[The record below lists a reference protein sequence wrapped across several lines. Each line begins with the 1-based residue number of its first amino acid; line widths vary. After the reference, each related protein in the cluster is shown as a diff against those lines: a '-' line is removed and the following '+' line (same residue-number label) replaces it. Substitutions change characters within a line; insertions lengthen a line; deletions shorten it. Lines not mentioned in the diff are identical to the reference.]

1 MEKIDA
7 RKLGPEGR
15 ETLRKMVL
23 RLKKQSDMSSV
34 ELAKIAGVH
43 VPGAGV
49 VEENAHGRWRRC
61 WP

>member
-23 RLKKQSDMSSV
+23 RLNTQSGMTGV
-34 ELAKIAGVH
+34 ELAYDRDKGKNCTYH
-43 VPGAGV
+43 L
-49 VEENAHGRWRRC
+49 
-61 WP
+61 

>member
-1 MEKIDA
+1 MRP

-23 RLKKQSDMSSV
+23 RLRTQSGMSGV

-43 VPGAGV
+43 VRTVQA
-49 VEENAHGRWRRC
+49 
-61 WP
+61 